1 MNPIHILYWS
11 QLSFDNIQFNPV
23 FFFHPTLDILPFLE
37 EKNYLNIPILVQNTN
52 GIYDGFYYVNIDRA
66 TNIKNVLS
74 DYDTS
79 YPIYSATLNCPF
91 TIFPYEPFIGEFFF
105 INDQF
110 RFSQISPSFISDTIQ
125 IEKQKKENLD
135 SLVNHFD
142 PKSIESI
149 GENKIEDETEDE
161 IEDFQIETT
170 PIPPTPSPKTCSPSK
185 FNTQEN
191 IYIIIICTFLA
202 MIIILILCFYGDLQK
217 GR

>member
-11 QLSFDNIQFNPV
+11 QLSFDNIQFTPV
-23 FFFHPTLDILPFLE
+23 FFFHPTVDILPFLE

-52 GIYDGFYYVNIDRA
+52 GIYDGFYFVNIDRA
-66 TNIKNVLS
+66 TNVKNVLS
-74 DYDTS
+74 EYDTS
-79 YPIYSATLNCPF
+79 YPIYSATLSCPF
-91 TIFPYEPFIGEFFF
+91 TIFPYEPFIGEFL
-105 INDQF
+105 IIDDQF

-125 IEKQKKENLD
+125 IEKKKDENLN
-135 SLVNHFD
+135 SLVNNFD
-142 PKSIESI
+142 PESI
-149 GENKIEDETEDE
+149 DPVCENEDQIENE
-161 IEDFQIETT
+161 IEGFQIETT
-170 PIPPTPSPKTCSPSK
+170 PIPETPPPKTSSSK